1 MAAGKERTVR
11 CVWDRRVPWGPPL
24 GRGREGGSSMLQLSP
39 GKTPAR
45 GGETGQLAGTAADGG
60 NKDGPRPDAVMEKPI
75 GAPGRGR
82 QGRGGARPAAP
93 PPSPARPGGA
103 ALGSRPGSAPRGQR
117 GRPGKTENAGR
128 EGAAWEP
135 RTRSTLLLGAA
146 RILAPPAYPRALGRD
161 GRVAGLVHAG
171 YTRAVH
177 GHWAAAAEGGG
188 RPLGGAHRHLP
199 TTPRPGRGRVCGGSH
214 ASVHT

>member
-1 MAAGKERTVR
+1 MGAAARPGAG
-11 CVWDRRVPWGPPL
+11 RRLLHAPVEPWKNPGARGRDGPARRH
-24 GRGREGGSSMLQLSP
+24 GRGPSLFPPS
-39 GKTPAR
+39 
-45 GGETGQLAGTAADGG
+45 AA
-60 NKDGPRPDAVMEKPI
+60 RPDAVMEKPI

-128 EGAAWEP
+128 EGEAWEP
-135 RTRSTLLLGAA
+135 RTRSTLPLGAA

-161 GRVAGLVHAG
+161 GRVAGLVRAG

-177 GHWAAAAEGGG
+177 GHWAAAAAGGG

-199 TTPRPGRGRVCGGSH
+199 ATPRPGRGRVCGGSH